1 MQRIAMGARKKS
13 MFSIHWDMEVFM
25 TFTVF
30 SLKKPLDWN
39 AFFFLFKPVFNFR
52 IPHLIFCLEGI
63 CQNRREKKKKKK
75 KVFMS

>member
-25 TFTVF
+25 AFTVF

-39 AFFFLFKPVFNFR
+39 AFFFFLNQFLTFEF
-52 IPHLIFCLEGI
+52 HT
-63 CQNRREKKKKKK
+63 
-75 KVFMS
+75 